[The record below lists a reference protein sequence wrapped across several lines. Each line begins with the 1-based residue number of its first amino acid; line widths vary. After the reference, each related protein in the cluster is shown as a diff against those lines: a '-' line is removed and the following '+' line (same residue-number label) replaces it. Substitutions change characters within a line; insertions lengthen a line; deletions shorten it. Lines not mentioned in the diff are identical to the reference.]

1 MSDSLPDLCG
11 LGDLLTYLAGNPRIR
26 RTGGIGSTSPSLK
39 EKGLPILV
47 KVLHPLLT
55 YHELGELKYVVGV
68 TSAALQQGFFA
79 CIHEVEDY
87 LVHLGRVSNRVH
99 FEASL
104 LIFVVVCTIQ
114 ALLYAP
120 YFQQPKIYENC
131 CAGKLFLNT
140 PMCLWYGSWLLH
152 WEGDQSP

>member
-1 MSDSLPDLCG
+1 MSNHLPDLCG
-11 LGDLLTYLAGNPRIR
+11 LGDLLTYFAGNFSMR
-26 RTGGIGSTSPSLK
+26 RRGSAGSTSPSLK

-55 YHELGELKYVVGV
+55 NHDLGELKYVVGV

-79 CIHEVEDY
+79 CVCEVEDY
-87 LVHLGRVSNRVH
+87 LVRLGRVSNRVYVG
-99 FEASL
+99 EYIL
-104 LIFVVVCTIQ
+104 MFVVVCTVQ

-120 YFQQPKIYENC
+120 DFQEPKIYENC

-140 PMCLWYGSWLLH
+140 SMWLRYG
-152 WEGDQSP
+152 P